1 MADELRAPAVKGVQ
15 QVKEISASELQQWR
29 AQNKKHFLVDVR
41 FQEEKDAADIGG
53 ALIPLPE
60 LERRWREIPDDQGPV
75 VVYCH
80 HGVRSLHAVHFLQRQ
95 GLEAVSLAGGID
107 AWSRQIDPDIALY

>member
-1 MADELRAPAVKGVQ
+1 VADELGAVAIQGVQ
-15 QVKEISASELQQWR
+15 QVKEISVSEYHKWR
-29 AQNKKHFLVDVR
+29 AEKKKHLLVDVR
-41 FQEEKDAADIGG
+41 FQEEKDTADIGG

-60 LERRWREIPDDQGPV
+60 LERRWREIPDDQGLI

-80 HGVRSLHAVHFLQRQ
+80 HGVRSLHAVHFLLRQ

>member
-1 MADELRAPAVKGVQ
+1 M
-15 QVKEISASELQQWR
+15 KEISVGDYHKWR
-29 AQNKKHFLVDVR
+29 AENKKHLLLDVR
-41 FQEEKDAADIGG
+41 FQEEKDIADIGG

-60 LERRWREIPDDQGPV
+60 LERRWREIPDDQGLI

-80 HGVRSLHAVHFLQRQ
+80 HGVRSLHAVHFLLRQ
-95 GLEAVSLAGGID
+95 GLEAVSLAGGVD

>member
-1 MADELRAPAVKGVQ
+1 
-15 QVKEISASELQQWR
+15 VKEISVSDYHKWR
-29 AQNKKHFLVDVR
+29 AENKKHVLVDVR
-41 FQEEKDAADIGG
+41 FQEEKDTADIGG

-60 LERRWREIPDDQGPV
+60 LERRWREIPDDQGLI

-80 HGVRSLHAVHFLQRQ
+80 HGVRSLHAVHFLLRQ

-107 AWSRQIDPDIALY
+107 AWARQIDPSIALY